1 MQQTECILS
10 YNQKHKQ
17 IEAKLFE
24 AADHVFY
31 GSADDLEN
39 NALWNYI
46 VFWRDSTKRNDNKTS
61 FTDYY
66 TVAIVQENW
75 VADEL
80 IEQVITLMES
90 LSGMRLANSEIDFNY
105 SRKPGTNAVIEIATL
120 TFSRPRKKG

>member
-1 MQQTECILS
+1 MQ
-10 YNQKHKQ
+10 Q

-24 AADHVFY
+24 ASDRVFY
-31 GSADDLEN
+31 GSADNLDN
-39 NALWNYI
+39 DAIWNYI

-61 FTDYY
+61 YTDYY

-75 VADEL
+75 VTDEL
-80 IEQVITLMES
+80 IELVVSLMES

-120 TFSRPRKKG
+120 TFSHPRKKG

>member
-1 MQQTECILS
+1 MQ
-10 YNQKHKQ
+10 Q

-24 AADHVFY
+24 VADRVFY

-46 VFWRDSTKRNDNKTS
+46 VFWRDSMKRSDNRTS

-66 TVAIVQENW
+66 TVAVVQENW
-75 VADEL
+75 VTDEL
-80 IEQVITLMES
+80 IESVISVMES

-120 TFSRPRKKG
+120 TFCRPRKKG